1 MKHNCSEACSNC
13 KNLKKK
19 LELYENFM
27 KGMKD
32 IEADDNYNQNY
43 NGNSLTE
50 SVIFE
55 KDNYGNLNKKVKSDL
70 TESFLVIENGKKLEE
85 LNKREQDIIKE
96 QDSYSN
102 YQNASA
108 YCQKASGLY
117 KVAYYALSIGKW
129 FVVL

>member
-1 MKHNCSEACSNC
+1 MKHNCSEKCSNC

-27 KGMKD
+27 KGVNDMKD
-32 IEADDNYNQNY
+32 IETDDNP
-43 NGNSLTE
+43 LAE
-50 SVIFE
+50 SMIFE

-85 LNKREQDIIKE
+85 LNKKEQDIIKE